1 MANYLFENDSTSVG
15 YFLGTAVHDTS
26 QVTGSALLYSE
37 IFDQPL
43 ALEIAIVT
51 KLFRNICMI
60 FILPLIAYFTSIYGE
75 NIQNDSKTESQ
86 QKLNLKRYFPAFII
100 WFLLLAILRSL
111 GDFSLDSTEK
121 VFWGITEEDWKEFGG
136 TLKTIT
142 VQLLIIA
149 LAAIGLNTRFANLK
163 KLGFKPFAAGC
174 FSALTVGLVS
184 YFLIGM
190 INP

>member
-1 MANYLFENDSTSVG
+1 
-15 YFLGTAVHDTS
+15 
-26 QVTGSALLYSE
+26 
-37 IFDQPL
+37 
-43 ALEIAIVT
+43 
-51 KLFRNICMI
+51 MI
-60 FILPLIAYFTSIYGE
+60 R
-75 NIQNDSKTESQ
+75 KTESQ

-163 KLGFKPFAAGC
+163 KLGSKAFLSRLLCC
-174 FSALTVGLVS
+174 FDSGDSELLFDRGDQPMR
-184 YFLIGM
+184 FG
-190 INP
+190 